1 MKLSYSPESINDLIR
16 LREFIAIKNP
26 QAAQRVA
33 SSIKKGI
40 AQLKSF
46 PCIGVKVEQAPN
58 PDIIRD
64 LIIGNYTARYLIRPE
79 EISILRIWHHKGEE
93 NRL

>member
-26 QAAQRVA
+26 KAAKRIA
-33 SSIKKGI
+33 NSLKKSIN
-40 AQLKSF
+40 QLKSF
-46 PCIGVKVEQAPN
+46 SYLGVKVEQAPN
-58 PDIIRD
+58 PDVIRD
-64 LIIGNYTARYLIRPE
+64 LIVGDYTVRYLVGSK
-79 EISILRIWHHKGEE
+79 EINILRIWHHKEEE

>member
-1 MKLSYSPESINDLIR
+1 M
-16 LREFIAIKNP
+16 IA
-26 QAAQRVA
+26 R
-33 SSIKKGI
+33 SIKKGI
-40 AQLKSF
+40 IQLKSF
-46 PCIGVKVEQAPN
+46 PDLGVKVEQAPN

-79 EISILRIWHHKGEE
+79 EISILRIWHHKEEEE

>member
-1 MKLSYSPESINDLIR
+1 MKFSYSPESINDLIR

-26 QAAQRVA
+26 QAAQRA
-33 SSIKKGI
+33 ANLIKKGI

-46 PCIGVKVEQAPN
+46 PYLGVKVEQAPN

-64 LIIGNYTARYLIRPE
+64 LIIGSYTARYLIRPE
-79 EISILRIWHHKGEE
+79 EISILRIWHHKEEE

>member
-1 MKLSYSPESINDLIR
+1 MKISYSPESINDLIR
-16 LREFIAIKNP
+16 LREFIEIKNP
-26 QAAQRVA
+26 QAAQRIA
-33 SSIKKGI
+33 RSIKKGI
-40 AQLKSF
+40 IQLKSF
-46 PCIGVKVEQAPN
+46 PYLGVKVEQAPN

-79 EISILRIWHHKGEE
+79 EISILRIWHHKEEE